1 MVVTNLLTNNVKSEA
16 DKSVMSRKWLKNLV
30 HQYNMLE
37 IIYDALAV
45 KEVHRRRQ
53 PVPIQ
58 RLCEP

>member
-1 MVVTNLLTNNVKSEA
+1 MVMTKLLTNNIKSKA
-16 DKSVMSRKWLKNLV
+16 DKPVMSREWLKNLID
-30 HQYNMLE
+30 QYNMLE

-58 RLCEP
+58 GLCEP